1 MASYDQF
8 YSRTPA
14 FNNTMI
20 NAPRTTQDAVNNA
33 IQANQ
38 EAARRRD
45 EKQAAMGLMQ
55 LQDPKRW
62 NKGGKKRRRT
72 HRKSRKSRKSR
83 KTRKSRKS
91 RK

>member
-20 NAPRTTQDAVNNA
+20 NAPRTTQDAVNNT
-33 IQANQ
+33 IQTNQ

-45 EKQAAMGLMQ
+45 EKQAAM
-55 LQDPKRW
+55 
-62 NKGGKKRRRT
+62 
-72 HRKSRKSRKSR
+72 
-83 KTRKSRKS
+83 
-91 RK
+91 